1 MKTKF
6 SRLLGF
12 RLVFLLLSATI
23 VFVAVYTYMNIHVH
37 NSHLMDNVLLSA
49 NMVSDVIKR
58 STHYSMLLNRREDL
72 HHTILT
78 IGNEPGIDGI
88 RVYNKKG
95 EIMFSTIT
103 GEKGTSVDLQAEAC
117 YICHAR
123 EKPLEAIPTEDRVR
137 IYASPQG
144 HRILGV
150 INPVM
155 NEPLCYNAECH
166 AHPAGQKVLGVLDVK
181 MSLRQVDTSI
191 GASRRNMIAYGIAFV
206 ILIGALSAG
215 FILKMV
221 HNPVKKLILG
231 TREIAKGNLD
241 YAIDLQVQNEMGSLA
256 KSFNLM
262 THDLK
267 KARDEIMEWSS
278 TLEDKVRE
286 KTEALEKAQASMIQM
301 EKMASIGKLSATVA
315 HEINNPLAGVL
326 TYAKLI
332 LKMCNKE
339 CISPEEKTSME
350 KYLNIIK
357 NETGRCGDIVKNLL
371 LFSKKT
377 GGDFHME
384 HLDTIVVN
392 SLELIDHHLKIE
404 GIALVKDLRP
414 GDDQVY
420 CDANQIRQALI
431 ALFVNAV
438 EAMPKGGTLSVRT
451 DFDEENRSVR
461 LFISDTG
468 HGIPEEIRSKIFEP
482 FFSTKMD
489 GKGVGLGLPVVYGII
504 KRHHGSIEVISKA
517 NQGTTFVISLPRD
530 QKQDRQE
537 EIDGEMEMV
546 I

>member
-12 RLVFLLLSATI
+12 RLVFLLLSVTI

-95 EIMFSTIT
+95 EIMFSTT
-103 GEKGTSVDLQAEAC
+103 PGEKGTSVDLQAEAC

-123 EKPLEAIPTEDRVR
+123 EKPIEAIPTEDRAR
-137 IYASPQG
+137 IYSTPQG
-144 HRILGV
+144 HRVLGV

-166 AHPAGQKVLGVLDVK
+166 AHPSGQKVLGVLDVK
-181 MSLRQVDTSI
+181 MNLLQVDTSI
-191 GASRRNMIAYGIAFV
+191 AASRRNMIAYGIAFV

-241 YAIDLQVQNEMGSLA
+241 YIINLQVQNEMGSLA

-278 TLEDKVRE
+278 TLEEKVLE
-286 KTEALEKAQASMIQM
+286 KTEALETAQESMIQM

-377 GGDFHME
+377 GGDFRME
-384 HLDTIVVN
+384 QLNVIVDN
-392 SLELIDHHLKIE
+392 SLQLIDHHLKIE
-404 GIALVKDLRP
+404 GITLVKDLP
-414 GDDQVY
+414 QGIDQMY
-420 CDANQIRQALI
+420 CDANQIQQALI

-438 EAMPKGGTLSVRT
+438 EAMPKGGTLTVRT
-451 DFDEENRSVR
+451 DSAGDNHCVR
-461 LFISDTG
+461 IFVSDTG
-468 HGIPEEIRSKIFEP
+468 HGIPEEIKSKIFEP
-482 FFSTKMD
+482 FFSTKVD

-504 KRHHGSIEVISKA
+504 KRHHGSIEVISKV
-517 NQGTTFVISLPRD
+517 NQGTTFVISIPRE
-530 QKQDRQE
+530 QEQGCQE

-546 I
+546 M